1 MTPNSIS
8 NKKSHVKVKVGG
20 DFACFSRP
28 EFKVERV
35 TYPVMTPSAARGLL
49 EAIFWRPEFRYRN
62 TRDSCPEAYTG
73 VRFNAE

>member
-1 MTPNSIS
+1 MSDPNSIS

-35 TYPVMTPSAARGLL
+35 TYPVMTQALL
-49 EAIFWRPEFRYRN
+49 GSP
-62 TRDSCPEAYTG
+62 
-73 VRFNAE
+73 